1 MLALRCILVTLLAGA
16 SMPTVTALM
25 KPQAVEESGS
35 SKKVV
40 IPLSKQYVPV
50 IRKNRVVT
58 HRTAYYGKVFIGL
71 PQPQEFSVVFDTGS
85 AHFLVPSSKCK
96 SESCSHHNRYDRDI
110 SQSAVDIDHQGVAV
124 DKASQDRDEVSVEF
138 GTGAISGEIA
148 YEVVC
153 LKHHAGKT
161 IEDALM
167 TSECT
172 KIRTVLATEM
182 SSEPFMSFKFD
193 GVLGLSLD
201 SLALH
206 PEFSFFGQMKRL
218 NPSMEPCFGVFL
230 SSSDQFPSEITFG
243 GHDERRLA
251 SAIQWTPVLRPEL
264 GYWQIQLKKVMIG
277 GEEVELCKSGD
288 CVAII
293 DTGTSLLGVPRQ
305 ITQHVHWLLARSVP
319 NNPDEIDCRQHPG
332 PDITFDIGDVQL
344 SLGPEEYSRPAG
356 LRVITN
362 STKETEFVCRASLLP
377 VDQSE
382 PLSAKTWL
390 LAEPVLRKY
399 YTTFDW
405 VGKRI
410 GFGLST
416 QSKHDHAMLNMSNS
430 PHEVL
435 GTPDTSTLKPTVV
448 YV

>member
-1 MLALRCILVTLLAGA
+1 
-16 SMPTVTALM
+16 
-25 KPQAVEESGS
+25 
-35 SKKVV
+35 
-40 IPLSKQYVPV
+40 
-50 IRKNRVVT
+50 
-58 HRTAYYGKVFIGL
+58 
-71 PQPQEFSVVFDTGS
+71 
-85 AHFLVPSSKCK
+85 
-96 SESCSHHNRYDRDI
+96 
-110 SQSAVDIDHQGVAV
+110 
-124 DKASQDRDEVSVEF
+124 
-138 GTGAISGEIA
+138 
-148 YEVVC
+148 
-153 LKHHAGKT
+153 
-161 IEDALM
+161 
-167 TSECT
+167 
-172 KIRTVLATEM
+172 
-182 SSEPFMSFKFD
+182 
-193 GVLGLSLD
+193 
-201 SLALH
+201 
-206 PEFSFFGQMKRL
+206 
-218 NPSMEPCFGVFL
+218 
-230 SSSDQFPSEITFG
+230 
-243 GHDERRLA
+243 
-251 SAIQWTPVLRPEL
+251 
-264 GYWQIQLKKVMIG
+264 
-277 GEEVELCKSGD
+277 
-288 CVAII
+288 
-293 DTGTSLLGVPRQ
+293 
-305 ITQHVHWLLARSVP
+305 VP

-410 GFGLST
+410 GFVLST